1 MFFFALFSTSFAI
14 PDVYVYEN
22 FLRGWT
28 QYTFPDTN
36 GPVNEQWEKYN
47 FSNNAY
53 GIVASFDNVSM
64 SGDANN
70 TAVPLVNMDEFGGS
84 RLSLSAG
91 QVVAVYSKGYS
102 IDRLY
107 IDGDY
112 FSISVGST
120 SPIKEYNPPDFLN
133 SSDGLAT
140 TFPSYNSTLLSA
152 TSFKIDVDN
161 SGFVILSHPPQV
173 YNTSSPYGCSN
184 IHLIYCNSGTT
195 YFSSTQSPNST
206 IEIPSISWNSLEW
219 FCCGTSDETSIP
231 ACFFPYING
240 DIDVYSGQIDSYTN
254 KQSNPT
260 ISYNSF
266 YRFNLHN
273 LVFDSTN
280 KLANVDLAN
289 FNNNLNFN
297 GRIYRDY
304 YRDESTNFVPI
315 FLHGYNASRYASNYA
330 VYVYDGYFSIKNYD
344 ELIQKLKDA
353 GFGSGGSSDDLS
365 RIISLLDEINT
376 GGVTG
381 ENAKALIDSLEQS
394 HQPIVDNG
402 NTGWNSTKEM
412 FEAYKQLFDFS
423 GSSLHWI
430 VVANNALFNIFSGI
444 IMMCCVFIVFGRVFK
459 S

>member
-1 MFFFALFSTSFAI
+1 MFFFALSTTSLAI

-28 QYTFPDTN
+28 QYTFPDVN

-47 FSNNAY
+47 FFNSPF

-64 SGDANN
+64 SGDSNN

-102 IDRLY
+102 IDKLY

-112 FSISVGST
+112 FSIPIGAT
-120 SPIKEYNPPDFLN
+120 SPVKKWSGADFLN
-133 SSDGLAT
+133 FNNGSAVKFS
-140 TFPSYNSTLLSA
+140 SYNSTALSS
-152 TSFKIDVDN
+152 TSFKIDVKSVGSVTLSYSPEETN
-161 SGFVILSHPPQV
+161 S
-173 YNTSSPYGCSN
+173 SSPYGYSN
-184 IHLIYCNSGTT
+184 IYLIYCNSDTT
-195 YFSSTQSPNST
+195 YFSSTESPTST
-206 IEIPSISWNSLEW
+206 IESPSISWNSLEW
-219 FCCGTSDETSIP
+219 FCCGTSDSTSIE
-231 ACFFPYING
+231 ACFLPYING
-240 DIDVYSGQIDSYTN
+240 NIDVYTGQIGTYSSSG
-254 KQSNPT
+254 SNPK

-273 LVFDSTN
+273 LVFDS
-280 KLANVDLAN
+280 ANSLVTVDLAN
-289 FNNNLNFN
+289 FNNNLQTN
-297 GRIYRDY
+297 GRIYRNY
-304 YRDESTNFVPI
+304 YKDEATNFIPI

-353 GFGSGGSSDDLS
+353 GFGSGGSSGDLS
-365 RIISLLDEINT
+365 RITALLDEINT
-376 GGVTG
+376 GGLTG
-381 ENAKALIDSLEQS
+381 ENAKALIDALEQS

-402 NTGWNSTKEM
+402 NTGWNSTKQM

>member
-1 MFFFALFSTSFAI
+1 MFFFALSSTALAV
-14 PDVYVYEN
+14 PDIYVYEN

-28 QYTFPDTN
+28 QYTFPSGN
-36 GPVNEQWEKYN
+36 GFVNEQWEKYN
-47 FSNNAY
+47 FSNNPF

-64 SGDANN
+64 NGDPNN

-102 IDRLY
+102 IRNLY
-107 IDGDY
+107 VEGDC
-112 FSISVGST
+112 FLMSVGGT
-120 SPIKEYNPPDFLN
+120 SPIKQWKGSNFLN
-133 SSDGLAT
+133 SKNNKSVTFTGSSATSLSD
-140 TFPSYNSTLLSA
+140 
-152 TSFKIDVDN
+152 TSFKIDVSTGDN
-161 SGFVILSHPPQV
+161 VVLS
-173 YNTSSPYGCSN
+173 YGTSESNSSSPYSFSVVY
-184 IHLIYCNSGTT
+184 LIYCNSGTS
-195 YFSSTQSPNST
+195 YFSSTQSPTST
-206 IEIPSISWNSLEW
+206 LDSPSISWDSLEW
-219 FCCGTSDETSIP
+219 FCCGTSDIKSIE
-231 ACFFPYING
+231 ACFLPYING
-240 DIDVYSGQIDSYTN
+240 DIDVYTGQVGTYSSSS
-254 KQSNPT
+254 SNPT

-273 LVFDSTN
+273 LVFDSSN
-280 KLANVDLAN
+280 KLVTVNLAN
-289 FNNNLNFN
+289 FNNNLRAFGGCVRNNF
-297 GRIYRDY
+297 I
-304 YRDESTNFVPI
+304 DEATNFIPI

-353 GFGSGGSSDDLS
+353 GFGSGGSSGDLS
-365 RIISLLDEINT
+365 EIISLLDQINT
-376 GGVTG
+376 GGLTG
-381 ENAKALIDSLEQS
+381 ENAKALIDALEQS

-402 NTGWNSTKEM
+402 NIGWNSTKEM